1 METSRPEQEKDQ
13 ASSKLERAAR
23 LVQLLDLYGALLTDR
38 QRDFVRLHYA
48 EDLSF
53 GEIAREHGVSRQ
65 AVHDAV
71 KHAEASLMDYDAKL
85 GLTPEK
91 GRRRGARAGSPS
103 SDEVSTAAVAAAS
116 APAGAVPP
124 AAPAVDVAALEAVA
138 ARLEDVAA
146 RMRRSGGVIYNGEGL
161 AREVAEA
168 AATLRTLRRA
178 GSNDV

>member
-1 METSRPEQEKDQ
+1 MEPTNPEPDKDQ

-71 KHAEASLMDYDAKL
+71 KHAEASLLEYDAKL

-91 GRRRGARAGSPS
+91 LRRRAQRS
-103 SDEVSTAAVAAAS
+103 SSEEV
-116 APAGAVPP
+116 AVPVQP
-124 AAPAVDVAALEAVA
+124 AAPKAPEVDAAALDAVVA
-138 ARLEDVAA
+138 TLEEISA
-146 RMRRSGGVIYNGEGL
+146 RMRRSGGVIYNAEGL
-161 AREVAEA
+161 ARELA
-168 AATLRTLRRA
+168 AAAGALRNLRKVGA
-178 GSNDV
+178 SDV